1 MSHNKNK
8 IHYAWWILLGL
19 CIIVGLG
26 KSGLNNS
33 AGLFLNPVAKDL
45 GVGIGSLSL
54 YFSISAIVTLV
65 FLPMAGKLMAKYDT
79 KLVLIIAIIL
89 QAGAF
94 ALFGLMNSVWGWYI
108 LAVPLAVGGVIITVI
123 AGPVLINQWFK
134 KSTGLA
140 LGILGAAGGLIGA
153 ISQPAV
159 GKLIA
164 NQGWRASYIIVGVT
178 VIVIVVPIILL
189 LIRTSSKDKKTLP
202 YGAEA
207 SNSSQGVVN
216 SPEDNKGVTLAV
228 ARKSLAFYSLV
239 IFFFL
244 VTSVASFSMHIPTY
258 LMNKGF
264 DVTFAGNIMGTY
276 MVGVMIGALLIGFAS
291 DKLGSKYTALA
302 VMVLGALS
310 IVLLL
315 TAASSTVIISI
326 AVAMFGLVSAS
337 IGTLGPSLT
346 SSLFGNKEYS
356 QIYSNA
362 SLGLAISSIIALP
375 AYGFIFDITGSYTPA
390 LYAIIVMLIIN
401 FICVIAAYRGKK
413 KLEQAGMWN

>member
-1 MSHNKNK
+1 MGHNKKK

-45 GVGIGSLSL
+45 GVGMGSLSL
-54 YFSISAIVTLV
+54 YFSVSAIITLV
-65 FLPMAGKLMAKYDT
+65 FLPIGGKLMAKYNT
-79 KLVLIIAIIL
+79 KLVLTIAIIL

-94 ALFGLMNSVWGWYI
+94 ALFGVMNNVWGWYI
-108 LAVPLAVGGVIITVI
+108 LAIPLAVGGVFITVI
-123 AGPVLINQWFK
+123 AGPVLVNQWFK
-134 KSTGLA
+134 KSQGLA
-140 LGILGAAGGLIGA
+140 LGIMGASAGLVGA
-153 ISQPAV
+153 FSQPIV
-159 GKLIA
+159 GNLIA
-164 NQGWRASYIIVGVT
+164 GQGWRASYIIVGVA

-189 LIRTSSKDKKTLP
+189 LIKQSSKDIPP

-207 SNSSQGVVN
+207 SGNNKVATNATQ
-216 SPEDNKGVTLAV
+216 DNKGVTLSV
-228 ARKSLAFYSLV
+228 AKKSSAFYALV

-244 VTSVASFSMHIPTY
+244 VTSIASFSMHIPSY
-258 LMNKGF
+258 LADKGF

-291 DKLGSKYTALA
+291 DKLGSKITSLT
-302 VMVLGALS
+302 VMVLGAIA
-310 IVLLL
+310 IVMLLF
-315 TAASSTVIISI
+315 APSSTFIISL

-337 IGTLGPSLT
+337 IGTLGPSLA

-362 SLGLAISSIIALP
+362 SLGLAISSIVALP
-375 AYGFIFDITGSYTPA
+375 AYGYVFDITGSYTPA
-390 LYAIIVMLIIN
+390 LYAIIVMLVIN
-401 FICVIAAYRGKK
+401 FFCVIVAFRGKK